1 MIRIVRLVS
10 GEQLVAKISEHKDKK
25 DFLYLHGPL
34 KMEIVPKLSKD
45 FMVEEHMSLSEWIYQ
60 AESKEHPIHKS
71 KILTVANANDNLSE
85 YYQNI
90 KDHLKTRKWKV
101 GTKQEMNEMSQEEE
115 EHLTDID
122 VLEYVRGNRTVH

>member
-25 DFLYLHGPL
+25 DFLYLHEPL
-34 KMEIVPKLSKD
+34 KMEIVPKLSND

-60 AESKEHPIHKS
+60 AESKEPPIHKS

-90 KDHLKTRKWKV
+90 KNHLKSRKWKV
-101 GTKQEMNEMSQEEE
+101 GTKKEMNEMSQEEE

>member
-25 DFLYLHGPL
+25 DFLYLHEPL

-90 KDHLKTRKWKV
+90 KSHLKSRKWKV

>member
-25 DFLYLHGPL
+25 DFLYLHEPL
-34 KMEIVPKLSKD
+34 KMEIVPKLSND

>member
-25 DFLYLHGPL
+25 DFLYLHEPL

-115 EHLTDID
+115 EALTDND
-122 VLEYVRGNRTVH
+122 VMDYLQGNRTIH

>member
-25 DFLYLHGPL
+25 DFLYLHEPL
-34 KMEIVPKLSKD
+34 KMEIVPKLSND

-90 KDHLKTRKWKV
+90 KSHLKSRKWKV

-122 VLEYVRGNRTVH
+122 ILEYVRGNRTVH